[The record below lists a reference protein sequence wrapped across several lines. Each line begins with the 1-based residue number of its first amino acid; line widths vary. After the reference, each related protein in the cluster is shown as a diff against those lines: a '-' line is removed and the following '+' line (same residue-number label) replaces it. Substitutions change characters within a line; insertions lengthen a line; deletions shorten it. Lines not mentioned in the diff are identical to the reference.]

1 MPPPRM
7 ASTDSCTGGAS
18 RPPALGRIRPIGPN
32 RSGRDFVAGD
42 VHGCF
47 RTLERALPAHRAV
60 LCRVGGAS
68 TSTSKQLNS
77 TISAASLPRGHAF
90 AWRGIIGTWFASS
103 RAGSD
108 G

>member
-1 MPPPRM
+1 MTPPRM
-7 ASTDSCTGGAS
+7 ASTDSCADGAWRQS
-18 RPPALGRIRPIGPN
+18 ALGRIRTMGPN

-47 RTLERALPAHRAV
+47 RTLERALRAHRAV

-77 TISAASLPRGHAF
+77 TELDPRVRARSGPKGGISGREG
-90 AWRGIIGTWFASS
+90 R
-103 RAGSD
+103 
-108 G
+108 